1 MSSSASLSSNR
12 FFGIDLGRL
21 GSQLRRAG
29 EALARSAVARALTP
43 ALPVRLQQA
52 DGSQSLWQVRGDQFQ
67 RMPEAAGTPP
77 VPFNAL
83 ELPDA
88 LYLRRT
94 LVLPRLTDEELASAV
109 ALDVASASPF
119 PAGDLVWAHGVRF
132 DDAEKAHA
140 NIVLASRRQIDTWL
154 IEGGHAARPGP
165 TPELWAVAGLS
176 SPIVVPG
183 HGEAARATQAARG
196 RRLNLALIGL
206 AALLGGALAVTP
218 TLQLRARAI
227 AAGQA
232 FESLHGRAAPA
243 VAQRDQIVQQA
254 EKATA
259 IRDHLAAQADPVK
272 VLEALTRAT
281 PDDAWILSLKV
292 EGLTASLTGNA
303 ANAAALMRQLEQMPG
318 AREVRAT
325 SAATRRIDGTRESFN
340 IEVRLDPAVFG
351 RLPPTEGAQK

>member
-1 MSSSASLSSNR
+1 MACVNNSNK
-12 FFGIDLGRL
+12 IDPEPEMRKSITLALFALFLLAGLGFVESRL
-21 GSQLRRAG
+21 VSVQTHPQAQDPT
-29 EALARSAVARALTP
+29 VP
-43 ALPVRLQQA
+43 ALSQPWA
-52 DGSQSLWQVRGDQFQ
+52 DDRFAPSL
-67 RMPEAAGTPP
+67 PAHEP
-77 VPFNAL
+77 VPL
-83 ELPDA
+83 EFWHLDKGDS
-88 LYLRRT
+88 LLE
-94 LVLPRLTDEELASAV
+94 PRS

-206 AALLGGALAVTP
+206 AALLIGALAVTP

-325 SAATRRIDGTRESFN
+325 SAATRRFDGTRESFN

>member
-1 MSSSASLSSNR
+1 MTTAEQAGEPR
-12 FFGIDLGRL
+12 R
-21 GSQLRRAG
+21 RRADATLPAG
-29 EALARSAVARALTP
+29 SLPTLQRNALRKIFDRPEFSPAEVAELGYR
-43 ALPVRLQQA
+43 RLQQA

-183 HGEAARATQAARG
+183 HGA
-196 RRLNLALIGL
+196 
-206 AALLGGALAVTP
+206 P
-218 TLQLRARAI
+218 T
-227 AAGQA
+227 
-232 FESLHGRAAPA
+232 
-243 VAQRDQIVQQA
+243 
-254 EKATA
+254 T
-259 IRDHLAAQADPVK
+259 
-272 VLEALTRAT
+272 
-281 PDDAWILSLKV
+281 
-292 EGLTASLTGNA
+292 
-303 ANAAALMRQLEQMPG
+303 
-318 AREVRAT
+318 
-325 SAATRRIDGTRESFN
+325 
-340 IEVRLDPAVFG
+340 PAVFSAASSTSSVCG
-351 RLPPTEGAQK
+351 SSMTTPRRRCGWARSAASR

>member
-67 RMPEAAGTPP
+67 RMSEAAGTPP

-206 AALLGGALAVTP
+206 AALLIGALAVTP
-218 TLQLRARAI
+218 TDRK
-227 AAGQA
+227 
-232 FESLHGRAAPA
+232 S
-243 VAQRDQIVQQA
+243 VV
-254 EKATA
+254 
-259 IRDHLAAQADPVK
+259 
-272 VLEALTRAT
+272 
-281 PDDAWILSLKV
+281 
-292 EGLTASLTGNA
+292 
-303 ANAAALMRQLEQMPG
+303 
-318 AREVRAT
+318 
-325 SAATRRIDGTRESFN
+325 
-340 IEVRLDPAVFG
+340 
-351 RLPPTEGAQK
+351 